1 MTCKICDRLVSF
13 GENWAHV
20 KRDDVLVPVH
30 IRCVE
35 KETYTM
41 RFEKSL
47 TADDRKFLRQIRVGV
62 NEEKDRTPAS

>member
-1 MTCKICDRLVSF
+1 MTCGICDRLVRF

-20 KRDDVLVPVH
+20 KRNDVLVPVH

-41 RFEKSL
+41 RFEQAL
-47 TADDRKFLRQIRVGV
+47 TPYDRKFLGQIRVGV